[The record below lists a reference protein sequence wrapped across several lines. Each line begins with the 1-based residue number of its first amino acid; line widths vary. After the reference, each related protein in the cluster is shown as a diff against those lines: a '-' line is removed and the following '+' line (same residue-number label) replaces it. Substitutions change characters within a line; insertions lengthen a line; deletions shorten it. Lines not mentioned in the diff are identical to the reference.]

1 MGGGSGVGRF
11 DGDMSSVTVGWSAVV
26 LWGGRRERVVHALR
40 LLGLVGVDGGGGI
53 AVPVISSLSMASW
66 SDAGLF
72 SIVLKDVF
80 LGLLRLLP
88 IVLLV
93 VRPLMTALIA
103 SFQSALRS

>member
-1 MGGGSGVGRF
+1 MVGVGGGSGRGCF
-11 DGDMSSVTVGWSAVV
+11 DGDMSSVTVGGSAGV

-72 SIVLKDVF
+72 SIVLEDVF
-80 LGLLRLLP
+80 FALLNVLS
-88 IVLLV
+88 IVLAV
-93 VRPLMTALIA
+93 VRPLMEALIV
-103 SFQSALRS
+103 